1 VERVEGRTGGATV
14 ILTIAFVG
22 ALGLANAQTPK
33 RAPEDAR
40 LIEAARALSAGDGD
54 RALALVTDRL
64 TRNPADP
71 RARVLAAR
79 VHISRGDFDAAYLQ
93 LRRALRAAPR
103 DVDVLYY
110 LGLVSG
116 RLAEQ
121 QFGHLAQ
128 AAPESARVHQL
139 QAESLEAQEKRSA
152 AETEY
157 EAALKVKPDLMDAL
171 LALGRLKRIRLA
183 CDEAIALYEKAET
196 LRPTFEGAY
205 GLGVCYGYLQRD
217 DEAAVRFEQAIR
229 RDPKAAVAWVG
240 LGTSLTKTGR
250 ATEAIPKLQQAIALE
265 PKMGEAYYA
274 LGMAYQSARQ
284 PALAQKAF
292 QQAQQLGG
300 TLDAGSAPEISPSTT
315 PPPPR

>member
-1 VERVEGRTGGATV
+1 MQIEDLRIGGAIAMLIVVCAGASTAAHAQAPRRAAV
-14 ILTIAFVG
+14 DTRLT
-22 ALGLANAQTPK
+22 
-33 RAPEDAR
+33 
-40 LIEAARALSAGDGD
+40 EAGRALSAGDAA
-54 RALALVTDRL
+54 RALALATEYLSRH
-64 TRNPADP
+64 PADP

-79 VHISRGDFDAAYLQ
+79 AHISRGDFDAAYLQ
-93 LRRALRAAPR
+93 LRRALRGAPR

-121 QFGHLAQ
+121 QFGRLVQ
-128 AAPESARVHQL
+128 MAPESARVHQL

-171 LALGRLKRIRLA
+171 LALGKLKRIRLA
-183 CDEAIALYEKAET
+183 CEDAIALYERAET
-196 LRPTFEGAY
+196 IRPTFEGAY

-217 DEAAVRFEQAIR
+217 EEAAVRFEQAIK

-250 ATEAIPKLQQAIALE
+250 ASDAIPKLQQAIALE
-265 PKMGEAYYA
+265 PQMGEAFYA
-274 LGMAYQSARQ
+274 LGMAYQSAGQ

-292 QQAQQLGG
+292 RQAEQVGG
-300 TLDAGSAPEISPSTT
+300 TLDSGSAPATQPPAT
-315 PPPPR
+315 PPPPQ